1 MEILASTL
9 AAVLPKFKYTT
20 LGSSAFDHSD
30 TPQEALL
37 AQAEAV
43 VHKPLSFASSPSLP
57 GTISSPW

>member
-1 MEILASTL
+1 METLASAL
-9 AAVLPKFKYTT
+9 TT
-20 LGSSAFDHSD
+20 AFPNFRYVALGASTHDTSD

-57 GTISSPW
+57 GTISSP